1 MGPSLLELSVGGI
14 DALQHVEAA
23 LWQVGRQPKRQA
35 RQVLHLHELTVDLDE
50 VNEVLLARV
59 II

>member
-14 DALQHVEAA
+14 DALKHVEAA
-23 LWQVGRQPKRQA
+23 LWQVGRQPKCQA
-35 RQVLHLHELTVDLDE
+35 RQVLHLHKLTVDLDE

-59 II
+59 IV

>member
-1 MGPSLLELSVGGI
+1 MMSFFEFSVGDI
-14 DALQHVEAA
+14 DALEHIEAA
-23 LWQVGRQPKRQA
+23 FWQVGRQPKRQA